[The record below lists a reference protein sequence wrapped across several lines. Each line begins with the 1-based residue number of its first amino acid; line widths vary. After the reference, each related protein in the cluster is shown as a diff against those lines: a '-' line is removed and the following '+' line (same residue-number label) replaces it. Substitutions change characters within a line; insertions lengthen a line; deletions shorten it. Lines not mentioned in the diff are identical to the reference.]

1 MEPVRKLV
9 VPIQYDI
16 HDPSSVHLHECEVM
30 RTVGDGGEETYT
42 LSAEDPPGLAILDS
56 GCARTMRG
64 NGQS

>member
-1 MEPVRKLV
+1 
-9 VPIQYDI
+9 
-16 HDPSSVHLHECEVM
+16 M
-30 RTVGDGGEETYT
+30 RTVGDGEEETYT